1 MADYTDDEHINNQM
15 ENLPEEIISSGDIET
30 FNPNLETENME
41 VHHHPQLEHK
51 PKPWKEYIL
60 EYIMIVLAVTT
71 GFFAENL
78 REHIT
83 ERHQEKEYIISLDE
97 DMHENDSVLTSMI
110 IAHQQ
115 NVLMMDSLI
124 HTSPKNCIVPD
135 TFKKVG

>member
-83 ERHQEKEYIISLDE
+83 EHHQEKEYIISLDE